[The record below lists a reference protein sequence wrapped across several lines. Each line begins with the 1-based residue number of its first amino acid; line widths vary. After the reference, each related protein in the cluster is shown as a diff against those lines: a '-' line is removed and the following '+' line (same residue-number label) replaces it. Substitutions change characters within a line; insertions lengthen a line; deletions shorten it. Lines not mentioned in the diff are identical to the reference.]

1 MNISLTKKQIK
12 DLNVNGFTIIEKV
25 LEKKSLLKVSKAM
38 DKVAEEILK
47 NIDENTAYI
56 DGQFYGDGVKLRNC
70 ISRHKNF
77 LDLLDHP
84 KILPLVVNVMGWNIQ
99 NRDSTFD
106 YKYPISNKSDAK
118 IMSHGW
124 HFDYEEEFAGTTLD
138 GRMPLL
144 DFKVGWYISDH
155 TETGHSTI
163 LLVPGSFKWD
173 KTPRATWESWL
184 DPKNIFEL
192 RVPAGSVM
200 LWRPTLLH
208 GVTPNLSN
216 SIRKAVYVSYCPRW
230 IRPSSFLQQDNQL
243 LVNSKPIRRQLL
255 GAMGDL
261 SDPLGKEPQKSPSSQ
276 YWFSDNWS
284 NVPLKAWAEKN
295 QIMRKSDLGLGFGA
309 SELKGPKYKFNQRS
323 LPENL

>member
-1 MNISLTKKQIK
+1 MNISLTKKQIR

-25 LEKKSLLKVSKAM
+25 LDKKSLLKVSKAM
-38 DKVAEEILK
+38 DTVAEEILK
-47 NIDENTAYI
+47 NIDENPAYL

-70 ISRHKNF
+70 ISRHKNL

-106 YKYPISNKSDAK
+106 YKYPISDKSDANK
-118 IMSHGW
+118 MSHGW
-124 HFDYEEEFAGTTLD
+124 HFDYEEEFSGTTLD

-155 TETGHSTI
+155 TEAGHSTI

-173 KTPRATWESWL
+173 KMQRATWERWL
-184 DPKNIFEL
+184 DPKDIFEL

-216 SIRKAVYVSYCPRW
+216 SIRKAIYISYCPRW

-243 LVNSKPIRRQLL
+243 IANSSPIRRQLL

-276 YWFSDNWS
+276 YWFSDNWD

-295 QIMRKSDLGLGFGA
+295 HSLEKNNLGLGFGA